1 MNIIR
6 KSIYGAGLLLMASS
20 LGSCDSFLQE
30 YSQDLSKVNTW
41 EDLDEV
47 LLGDGYLR
55 ASRVYLQYGAQQID
69 RTIDMDF
76 IHFLTDEMAYTD
88 YDDVYVRDDYFSAF
102 TWQQEMGMDT
112 ELRYIGGDDK
122 LWNCLYK
129 RINICN
135 MVISLI
141 DEQPE
146 NVPED
151 AVQKSRV
158 KGEAYFLRAVYY
170 FTLANLYCVP
180 YNPDDATTMKGLPI
194 KFTEY
199 IEDKEFERETLAD
212 TYAKVLEDLESA
224 DQYLQGTTRKSVFHA
239 DVNAVHL
246 LQSRVYLYM
255 QDWVNAIAK
264 AKEVLAANNKL
275 MNVGAKAVG
284 QTCLDRS
291 CPELLFT
298 MGDYA
303 VAYLFEDASWHDPA
317 FKISDDMLNLYD
329 RNDYRATRYIGES
342 DGGYEGVLTKVLGQR
357 STLGSYQDCG
367 SVYTFR
373 TAEAYL
379 TLVEA
384 SAYNGDENTARQYL
398 STFMATRYAAPKD
411 VTESGEAL
419 YQLIRDERA
428 REFLLEGHRWF
439 DLRRYTVNK
448 VSPWSK
454 EIVHSFNYFADYR
467 LDRTDWYRLE
477 KFDQAYTLP
486 IPRSVR
492 NFQPSLGN
500 NPRPA
505 RVPFK
510 SEAAGSGEDD
520 DDDWDDEW

>member
-6 KSIYGAGLLLMASS
+6 KTIYGAGLLLTAAAF
-20 LGSCDSFLQE
+20 GSCDSFLQE
-30 YSQDLSKVNTW
+30 YSQDLSKVNSW

-47 LLGDGYLR
+47 LLGDGYLH
-55 ASRVYLQYGAQQID
+55 AGRVYTSGFTQYTD
-69 RTIDMDF
+69 RSLNMDF

-88 YDDVYVRDDYFSAF
+88 YDDVYVRDDYFSAH

-112 ELRYIGGDDK
+112 QLRYIGGDDE
-122 LWNCLYK
+122 LWNDFYK
-129 RINICN
+129 RINVCN
-135 MVISLI
+135 MIISLI

-146 NVPED
+146 SVPED

-180 YNPDDATTMKGLPI
+180 YNPDDAATVKGLPV

-212 TYAKVLEDLESA
+212 TYAKVLEDLEAA
-224 DQYLQGTTRKSVFHA
+224 DQYLKGTTRKSVYHA

-255 QDWVNAIAK
+255 QDWPNAIAK
-264 AKEVLAANNKL
+264 ANEVLAANDKL
-275 MNVGAKAVG
+275 MNIGSKTPG
-284 QTCLDRS
+284 QTYLDRTS
-291 CPELLFT
+291 PELLFS
-298 MGDYA
+298 MGDYV
-303 VAYLFEDASWHDPA
+303 VAYRFQDASWHDPS
-317 FKISDDMLNLYD
+317 FKISDDMINLYA
-329 RNDYRATRYIGES
+329 RNDYRGTRYIGES
-342 DGGYEGVLTKVLGQR
+342 DGGFQYVLSKVYGQR
-357 STLGSYQDCG
+357 STVGAYQDCG

-379 TLVEA
+379 TLAEA
-384 SAYNGDENTARQYL
+384 SAYNGDENTARRML
-398 STFMATRYAAPKD
+398 KTFMSTRYATQGD
-411 VTESGEAL
+411 VTESGEDL

-428 REFLLEGHRWF
+428 REFILEGHRWF

-477 KFDQAYTLP
+477 KFDQGYTLP

-510 SEAAGSGEDD
+510 SESAGSGGDD
-520 DDDWDDEW
+520 EWDDEW